1 MNRCKK
7 LLTDL
12 RQACC
17 DPQMVRTKEDA
28 STSHRRSMQSIM
40 MDLVMKAF
48 QAYDAGLRSTLSCQ
62 LIAEALSVK
71 SGAESRQ
78 NE

>member
-28 STSHRRSMQSIM
+28 ATSHRRSMQ
-40 MDLVMKAF
+40 VRF
-48 QAYDAGLRSTLSCQ
+48 QPTECCPAAASLP
-62 LIAEALSVK
+62 
-71 SGAESRQ
+71 
-78 NE
+78 